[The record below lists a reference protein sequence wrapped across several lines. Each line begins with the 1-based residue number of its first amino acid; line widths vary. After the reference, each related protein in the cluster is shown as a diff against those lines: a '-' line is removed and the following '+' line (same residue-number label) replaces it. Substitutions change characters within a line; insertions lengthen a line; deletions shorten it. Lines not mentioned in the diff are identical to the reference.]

1 MKLWTLFIPE
11 LYFLLMAAAF
21 FCLAMLARPNPR
33 RDYFAALLLAGV
45 GVVVSLA
52 CVRLEGTLFF
62 EAYRVDLFSQVF
74 KVMLAMGFFLVVC
87 LCTELNGIEERH
99 HPEFYLFLATCT
111 LAMMMLVS
119 SVELLTIYVALELSS
134 YSLYILVPL
143 RRGHGIDVE
152 AGIKYLMVG
161 ATSSAVMLF
170 GLSFIF
176 GVTHTTYLVDTKYAM
191 GIIHILPTVITSPA
205 AIVGLLLTLCGFFF
219 KLAVFPFHFWAP
231 DVYQGATNQVTAY
244 IATASKVAAVAIITR
259 MVALSGGNST
269 YLVDALVTLSIASM
283 TLGNL
288 VAIVQKDMKRLLAYS
303 SISHAGYVLI
313 GILSMNQIGYA
324 SAIFYALAYLIMNL
338 CCFLVVVKVAHDG
351 SDLKIAQLAG
361 LHRRSPL
368 LAMALMLAVFGLA
381 GIPPTI
387 GFTGKFLV
395 FTAAME
401 KGYIALVIIAMINAT
416 ISLYYYI
423 LVVKAAYLME
433 PDEELPRLA
442 VSVPTKLLTTALVA
456 VMVVFGIFPH
466 HLLEVARAA
475 ARVLM

>member
-1 MKLWTLFIPE
+1 MKLWMLFIPE
-11 LYFLLMAAAF
+11 LYCLLMGVVF
-21 FCLAMLARPNPR
+21 FGLAMVARPNPR
-33 RDYFAALLLAGV
+33 RDYFVALLLASI
-45 GVVVSLA
+45 GVVVALA
-52 CVRLEGTLFF
+52 SVKMEGSLFF

-99 HPEFYLFLATCT
+99 HPEFYLFLTTCT

-143 RRGHGIDVE
+143 RRGYGIDVE

-170 GLSFIF
+170 GLSFLF
-176 GVTHTTYLVDTKYAM
+176 GVTHTTYVVD
-191 GIIHILPTVITSPA
+191 IIHVLPNVITTPA
-205 AIVGLLLTLCGFFF
+205 AILGLLLTLCGFFF

-231 DVYQGATNQVTAY
+231 DVYQGAANQVTAY
-244 IATASKVAAVAIITR
+244 IASASKVAAVAIIIR
-259 MVALSGGNST
+259 MVSLVGGNSQ
-269 YLVDALVTLSIASM
+269 YLVDVLVTLSIASM

-313 GILSMNQIGYA
+313 GILSMSPTGYA
-324 SAIFYALAYLIMNL
+324 SAIFYALAYLVMNL
-338 CCFLVVVKVAHDG
+338 CCFLVVVKVAQDG

-361 LHRRSPL
+361 LHRRSPI

-401 KGYIALVIIAMINAT
+401 KGYITLVIIAMINAT

-423 LVVKAAYLME
+423 MVVKAAYLLE
-433 PDEELPRLA
+433 PDVAQPQLP
-442 VSVPTKLLTTALVA
+442 VSMPTKVLTASLVA
-456 VMVVFGIFPH
+456 VMVVFGVFPTY
-466 HLLEVARAA
+466 LLEVARAA
-475 ARVLM
+475 ARMLL

>member
-1 MKLWTLFIPE
+1 MTWVLFIPE
-11 LYFLLMAAAF
+11 LYCLLMAIAF
-21 FCLAMLARPNPR
+21 FGLSMAARPNPR
-33 RDYFAALLLAGV
+33 RDYLVALFLTLV
-45 GVVVSLA
+45 GVVVALA
-52 CVRLEGTLFF
+52 SVRLEGTLFF
-62 EAYRVDLFSQVF
+62 KAYRVDLFSQVF
-74 KVMLAMGFFLVVC
+74 KFLLAAGLFLVVC

-99 HPEFYLFLATCT
+99 HPEFYLFLTTCT
-111 LAMMMLVS
+111 LGMMLLVS
-119 SVELLTIYVALELSS
+119 SVELLTIYIALELSS

-161 ATSSAVMLF
+161 AAASAIMLF
-170 GLSFIF
+170 GLSYLF
-176 GVTHTTYLVDTKYAM
+176 GVTHTTYVAE
-191 GIIHILPTVITSPA
+191 IIKVLPGVMHTPA
-205 AIVGLLLTLCGFFF
+205 AILGLLLTLCGFFF

-231 DVYQGATNQVTAY
+231 DVYQGAANQVTAY
-244 IATASKVAAVAIITR
+244 IATASKVAAVAVLMR
-259 MVALSGGNST
+259 MVALSGGTSL
-269 YLVDALVTLSIASM
+269 YLVHVLVALSICSM

-313 GILSMNQIGYA
+313 GILSMTQTGYA

-338 CCFLVVVKVAHDG
+338 SCFLVVVKVAEDG
-351 SDLKIAQLAG
+351 GDLKISQLAG

-368 LAMALMLAVFGLA
+368 LAMVLMLAVFGLA

-395 FTAAME
+395 FAAAVE
-401 KGYIALVIIAMINAT
+401 RGYLGLVILAMVNAT

-423 LVVKAAYLME
+423 LVVKAAYLLDPDDE
-433 PDEELPRLA
+433 PTRL
-442 VSVPTKLLTTALVA
+442 VVTTPTKVLTVVLVTA
-456 VMVVFGIFPH
+456 MVVMGIYPQ

-475 ARVLM
+475 ARALLL

>member
-1 MKLWTLFIPE
+1 MKLWMLFIPE
-11 LYFLLMAAAF
+11 LYCLLMGVVF
-21 FCLAMLARPNPR
+21 FGLAMVARPNPR
-33 RDYFAALLLAGV
+33 RDYFVALLLASI
-45 GVVVSLA
+45 GVVVALA
-52 CVRLEGTLFF
+52 SVKMEGSLFF

-99 HPEFYLFLATCT
+99 HPEFYLFLTTCT

-143 RRGHGIDVE
+143 RRGYGIDVE

-170 GLSFIF
+170 GLSFLF
-176 GVTHTTYLVDTKYAM
+176 GVTHTTYVVDIM
-191 GIIHILPTVITSPA
+191 NVLPNVITTPA
-205 AIVGLLLTLCGFFF
+205 AILGLLLTLCGFFF

-231 DVYQGATNQVTAY
+231 DVYQGAANQVTAY
-244 IATASKVAAVAIITR
+244 IASASKVAAVAIIMR
-259 MVALSGGNST
+259 MVSLVGGNSQ
-269 YLVDALVTLSIASM
+269 YLVDVLVTLSIASM

-313 GILSMNQIGYA
+313 GILSMSPTGYA
-324 SAIFYALAYLIMNL
+324 SAIFYALAYLVMNL
-338 CCFLVVVKVAHDG
+338 CCFLVVVKVAQDG

-361 LHRRSPL
+361 LHRRSPI

-401 KGYIALVIIAMINAT
+401 KGYITLVIIAMINAT

-423 LVVKAAYLME
+423 MVVKAAYLLE
-433 PDEELPRLA
+433 PDVAQPQLP
-442 VSVPTKLLTTALVA
+442 VSMPTKVLTASLVA
-456 VMVVFGIFPH
+456 VMVVFGIFPTY
-466 HLLEVARAA
+466 LLEVARAA
-475 ARVLM
+475 AKMLL